1 TFSDIYPNCDIVSA
15 GHVKIFGE
23 YLGFNATC
31 TAGNQCFMIN
41 STLFTSTTSQTG
53 SAHFAN
59 MTLGAKSVN
68 A

>member
-1 TFSDIYPNCDIVSA
+1 CDIVSA

-31 TAGNQCFMIN
+31 AAGNQCFIIN
-41 STLFTSTTSQTG
+41 STLSTSTTSQTT
-53 SAHFAN
+53 SIHFPN
-59 MTLGAKSVN
+59 MTLSTKVDN